1 MVTSMDWSWEAWLII
16 TIVLVL
22 FELLSMD
29 FVFVMLA
36 GGAAVGTIAAALSFP
51 TVLVWLLAI
60 GGAALGLGIV
70 RPRIAERIHRGPELK
85 IGPAALI
92 GLSALVLEDVIPNH
106 PGRVKIR
113 GDVWSAL
120 PADDVS
126 TMAAGL
132 HVEVTEIKGA
142 IAYVSPAV
150 SRPVSNQGEE
160 Q

>member
-1 MVTSMDWSWEAWLII
+1 MVTGMDWSWEAWLII

-36 GGAAVGTIAAALSFP
+36 GGAGVGTVAAALNFP

-92 GLSALVLEDVIPNH
+92 GVSALVLEDIVPNH

-120 PADDVS
+120 PADDLS
-126 TMAAGL
+126 TMTAGV
-132 HVEVTEIKGA
+132 HVEVMDIKGA
-142 IAYVSPAV
+142 IAYVAEPV
-150 SRPVSNQGEE
+150 SRPVSNNAEE